1 MIEWTQITVGR
12 FNVWKDRGEFMKK
25 KVLVTGIIAVVLAAV
40 LFLYFRPM
48 PLSDLAEENQTMLI
62 TYTEFGVSDGTPSI
76 DYKNYH
82 DITDEQKREI
92 ISLMDEYAYT
102 RTFGTVFSD
111 GSLSG
116 LGDKMVNISIY
127 EENDLVHMV
136 SISSTDCISV
146 DDKTYKIKNASEF
159 LDSLSDIVSRPGTS

>member
-1 MIEWTQITVGR
+1 
-12 FNVWKDRGEFMKK
+12 
-25 KVLVTGIIAVVLAAV
+25 
-40 LFLYFRPM
+40 
-48 PLSDLAEENQTMLI
+48 MLI

-146 DDKTYKIKNASEF
+146 DNKTYKIKNASEF